1 MTGFANLRGAQENFS
16 WSWEMRGVNARGF
29 DLRLRVPDWI
39 EGLEPALRASASKA
53 ISRGN
58 VTLNL
63 RLTRDEASEAPVVNP
78 AALNAALEALSQIE
92 TAAHDA
98 GMPLAP
104 ATAPQI
110 MALRG
115 VMEAPRIEADAAP
128 LLKALLAQVPEL
140 IESFEAMRIGEGAS
154 LSAVLEA
161 QLEEV
166 ARLTGAAAKAAEARK
181 PQVAANL
188 KTALARILESTE
200 PADPDRI
207 AQELALLAV
216 KSDITEE
223 IDRLHTHVA
232 SARALLAEGGPVGR
246 KLDFLTQEFNREANT
261 LCSKAGAADLTSIGL
276 DLKAVIDQMREQ
288 VQNVE

>member
-1 MTGFANLRGAQENFS
+1 MTGFANLRGEQDNFS
-16 WSWEMRGVNARGF
+16 WSWELRAVNARGF
-29 DLRLRVPDWI
+29 DLRLRAPEWI
-39 EGLEPALRASASKA
+39 EGLEPALRSAISKA
-53 ISRGN
+53 VTRGN

-63 RLTRDEASEAPVVNP
+63 RLTRDEISEAPVVNP
-78 AALNAALEALSQIE
+78 AALEAALNALSQIE
-92 TAAHDA
+92 AAAHDA

-104 ATAPQI
+104 STAPQI

-128 LLKALLAQVPEL
+128 LLAALLAQIPAL
-140 IESFEAMRIGEGAS
+140 IESFEAMRIGEGAA
-154 LSAVLEA
+154 LRDLLTGQIDEI
-161 QLEEV
+161 
-166 ARLTGAAAKAAEARK
+166 ARLTQAAAKAATARK
-181 PQVAANL
+181 AQVAANL
-188 KTALARILESTE
+188 KAALARILESAE
-200 PADPDRI
+200 ADPDRI

-232 SARALLAEGGPVGR
+232 TARALLKEGGPVGR

>member
-1 MTGFANLRGAQENFS
+1 MTGFANLRGTHDSFN
-16 WSWEMRGVNARGF
+16 WNWEMRAVNARGF
-29 DLRLRVPDWI
+29 DLRLRAPDWI
-39 EGLEPALRASASKA
+39 EGLEPALRAAVSKT
-53 ISRGN
+53 ITRGN

-63 RLTRDEASEAPVVNP
+63 RLNRDEASEAPVVNT
-78 AALNAALEALSQIE
+78 AALNAALAALSQIE

-104 ATAPQI
+104 STAPQI
-110 MALRG
+110 MSLRG
-115 VMEAPRIEADAAP
+115 VMEAPRVEADAAP
-128 LLKALLAQVPEL
+128 LLKALLAQVPAL
-140 IESFEAMRIGEGAS
+140 IESFEAMRMGEGAS
-154 LSAVLEA
+154 LSDLMSA
-161 QLEEV
+161 QLTEI
-166 ARLTGAAAKAAEARK
+166 ARLTDAAAKAAEARK

-188 KTALARILESTE
+188 KAALARILESTE
-200 PADPDRI
+200 ADPDRL

-223 IDRLHTHVA
+223 IDRLYTHVA